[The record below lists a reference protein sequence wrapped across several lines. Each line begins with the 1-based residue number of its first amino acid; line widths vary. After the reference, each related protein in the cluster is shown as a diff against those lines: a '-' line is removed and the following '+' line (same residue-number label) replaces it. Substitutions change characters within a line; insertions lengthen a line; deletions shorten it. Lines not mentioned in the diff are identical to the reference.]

1 MADTMSPADVMALS
15 NRDGNDGFMNSWVW
29 VFFLFFLLAWGG
41 NGMGFGGNGNGLT
54 QAELQAGLYHQTTDN
69 NLRAIMGNQCDLTKE
84 ILENRYDNQVAMCQ
98 NFATVN
104 ANITDLGYR
113 MQQCCCELKS
123 QILQDKYDATLNEL
137 NLARIVA
144 SNQTQSQ
151 YILGQLGNYYIN
163 PAVNPYTCYNSCC
176 CN

>member
-15 NRDGNDGFMNSWVW
+15 NRDSSDGFMNSWVW

-69 NLRAIMGNQCDLTKE
+69 NLRAIMENQCDLTKE
-84 ILENRYDNQVAMCQ
+84 ILENRYDSQIAMCQ

-113 MQQCCCELKS
+113 MQQCCCDLKS
-123 QILQDKYDATLNEL
+123 QMLQDKYDATLNEL

-144 SNQTQSQ
+144 SNQNQSQ
-151 YILGQLGNYYIN
+151 YLLGQIGNFYIN
-163 PAVNPYTCYNSCC
+163 PSVNPYTCYNSCG